1 VPAPD
6 IPKGVKDMDEK
17 FPSLRGLI
25 NDLVRTITAAIVHMD
40 DLLLNF
46 DRNLEEFDDALL
58 ADEQLSMALE
68 YLLELRSLYIFQIEY
83 GNINKNQDNII
94 IQNKTN
100 LLNNFLTAINLS
112 TDFLLKY
119 HDKTKHKKIVKNIL
133 DSINIIKPLFNEYYK
148 EHATKFFKKYSLKI
162 KKTDT
167 IKKLRLNRKI
177 MLVED
182 QHSLSNIINRVLTK
196 HGYLVINC
204 ATGKEAVALF
214 KAHDGNFF
222 LLIVDVCLPD
232 INGYDLC
239 RQFILKKPD
248 IKILFTSG
256 YYRTIETKR
265 INDFRDYSF
274 LSKPFSLDN
283 LLSIVDS
290 IK

>member
-1 VPAPD
+1 
-6 IPKGVKDMDEK
+6 MDEK

-68 YLLELRSLYIFQIEY
+68 YLLELRSLYIFQTEY
-83 GNINKNQDNII
+83 GNINKKQDNII
-94 IQNKTN
+94 IQNRTN

-119 HDKTKHKKIVKNIL
+119 HDKTKHKKIVKNIM
-133 DSINIIKPLFNEYYK
+133 DSINIIKPLFNEYYN
-148 EHATKFFKKYSLKI
+148 EYATKFLKKYSLKI
-162 KKTDT
+162 KETDP

-182 QHSLSNIINRVLTK
+182 HYSLCNIINRALTK
-196 HGYLVINC
+196 HGYIVINC
-204 ATGKEAVALF
+204 ATGKEAIALF

-222 LLIVDVCLPD
+222 LLIVDLCLPD
-232 INGYDLC
+232 INGCDLC

-256 YYRTIETKR
+256 CDIDNVTKQ
-265 INDFRDYSF
+265 INEFKDCSF
-274 LSKPFSLDN
+274 LRKPFRLDT
-283 LLSIVDS
+283 LLTIVNR